1 MSQIAKN
8 KRAIFD
14 YEIKDTF
21 DAGLVL
27 SGPEVKSAKSGN
39 VSMAGSYVTVNKDGA
54 NLVSAHIGPYKYA
67 PNENYNPT
75 RTRQLLLNKT
85 ELNALVG
92 KEKGLTIIPLE
103 IFDTKRGLIKVR
115 IALGR
120 PRKKQDKRD
129 YLKKRED
136 TKEIKNA

>member
-1 MSQIAKN
+1 MPQIAKN

-14 YEIKDTF
+14 YDIKDTF

-39 VSMAGSYVTVNKDGA
+39 VSMAGSYVTVAKNGA
-54 NLVSAHIGPYKYA
+54 SLVGVHIGPYKYA
-67 PNENYNPT
+67 PSETYNPT
-75 RTRQLLLNKT
+75 RTRQLLLNKA

-92 KEKGLTIIPLE
+92 KEKGLTIIPIE
-103 IFDTKRGLIKVR
+103 IFEIKRGLIKVK
-115 IALGR
+115 IGLGR

-129 YLKKRED
+129 YLKTRED
-136 TKEIKNA
+136 KKEMKDA